1 MKSRLWAIVLVLCVT
16 LIGCSATREPRSVPE
31 PGFLAGDYS
40 RLKEGTGSQPQLYYV
55 NPNTNWK
62 NYTQMLVDPVL
73 IWRGANSDIKVSQT
87 DAQHIANRFH
97 QLLVSTLAQDYRI
110 VKIPAPGTIRLRVA
124 LTDLKKTR
132 VVLNT
137 LSTIDPQARVAS
149 RLAGL
154 VTGEPLFT
162 VEVGM
167 GFKALDAGTG
177 TLMSAGVDE
186 RVGEKRIGDA
196 WKTWEAIDDGLQ
208 YFADLL
214 RYDFC
219 VDRGGTN
226 CVPPKSKKVL

>member
-1 MKSRLWAIVLVLCVT
+1 M
-16 LIGCSATREPRSVPE
+16 
-31 PGFLAGDYS
+31 
-40 RLKEGTGSQPQLYYV
+40 
-55 NPNTNWK
+55 
-62 NYTQMLVDPVL
+62 
-73 IWRGANSDIKVSQT
+73 
-87 DAQHIANRFH
+87 
-97 QLLVSTLAQDYRI
+97 
-110 VKIPAPGTIRLRVA
+110 A
-124 LTDLKKTR
+124 LTDLKKAR

-162 VEVGM
+162 GEVGM